1 MKEKSNFKIIN
12 RKIVFKLTLLLLAF
26 LPINLFSQQSYDITF
41 KIRDIYDNKIVIKSY
56 YGKDIVIIDT
66 VKQAEDGSFRL
77 LKDNINSG
85 IGIVSV
91 GRYDIFTFLFDKA
104 NKFDIEMDGDWNY
117 VVNGCMDNDLYF
129 EFQKANTSI
138 RKLEGSIRK
147 EIKENKNA
155 NKDSLESIF
164 LKESKSFVSFQNQF
178 YENYPNH
185 LMSKLVNVFEDIK
198 VPAEYLIDKKLDTTK
213 LKEFAYYYRTHYWD
227 KFDFSDQRFIGTPYF
242 FKKLKTYISEIT
254 LQTGDSIGESLK
266 DFVVLARKKDG
277 DIYARYAVD
286 YYIKSYRNVP
296 FSYSEDRFVA
306 ITDRVI
312 NSETTPYLSISEIQT
327 LRMEADKLRPLL
339 PNQKFK
345 NITEKDFEGKTHSLY
360 DLKNKYTI
368 VYFFSAECESCKIN
382 LEVLEKFYN
391 DFKNVYDVE
400 VFSIDLDHNIEASLK
415 FKKEHPFKW
424 IVLKTTSEELESK
437 YNLNI
442 EMTPDIYILDKD
454 KKIINHTPSY
464 NQIEETIK
472 RMEEKQ

>member
-1 MKEKSNFKIIN
+1 MKEKSNSKLINTKILL
-12 RKIVFKLTLLLLAF
+12 KLTLLVLAF
-26 LPINLFSQQSYDITF
+26 LPISLFSQQSYDITF
-41 KIRDIYDNKIVIKSY
+41 KIRDIYDTKVVIKSY
-56 YGKDIVIIDT
+56 YGKDVIIIDT
-66 VKQAEDGSFRL
+66 LKQREDGTFRL
-77 LKDNINSG
+77 LKDNINKG

-164 LKESKSFVSFQNQF
+164 LKESKSFVAFQTEF
-178 YENYPNH
+178 YKNYPNH
-185 LMSKLVNVFEDIK
+185 LMSKLVNVFEDITIPK
-198 VPAEYLIDKKLDTTK
+198 EYLIDNKLDTSK
-213 LKEFAYYYRTHYWD
+213 LREFAYYYRTHYWD

-242 FKKLKTYISEIT
+242 FKKLKTYLTEIT
-254 LQTGDSIGESLK
+254 LQASDSIGETIK
-266 DFVVLARKKDG
+266 DFVLLARKKDG
-277 DIYARYAVD
+277 DIYAKYIIDYA
-286 YYIKSYRNVP
+286 IKSYRNVP

-306 ITDRVI
+306 IVDRAI
-312 NSETTPYLSISEIQT
+312 NYETTPWLGVSEIQA
-327 LRMEADKLRPLL
+327 LRIEADKLRPLL
-339 PNQKFK
+339 PNQQFK
-345 NITEKDFEGKTHSLY
+345 NIKEKDFEGKTHSLY

-368 VYFFSAECESCKIN
+368 VYFFSAGCESCKIN
-382 LEVLEKFYN
+382 LDVLEKFYN

-400 VFSIDLDHNIEASLK
+400 VFGIDLDNNMEESLK
-415 FKKEHPFKW
+415 FRKNHPFKF
-424 IVLKTTSEELESK
+424 IVLKTTSEELQKK
-437 YNLNI
+437 YNLDI
-442 EMTPDIYILDKD
+442 EMTPDLYILDKD

>member
-164 LKESKSFVSFQNQF
+164 LKESKSFVSFSKPVLRKLSQ
-178 YENYPNH
+178 PP
-185 LMSKLVNVFEDIK
+185 LMSKLVNVF
-198 VPAEYLIDKKLDTTK
+198 
-213 LKEFAYYYRTHYWD
+213 
-227 KFDFSDQRFIGTPYF
+227 
-242 FKKLKTYISEIT
+242 
-254 LQTGDSIGESLK
+254 
-266 DFVVLARKKDG
+266 
-277 DIYARYAVD
+277 
-286 YYIKSYRNVP
+286 
-296 FSYSEDRFVA
+296 
-306 ITDRVI
+306 
-312 NSETTPYLSISEIQT
+312 
-327 LRMEADKLRPLL
+327 
-339 PNQKFK
+339 
-345 NITEKDFEGKTHSLY
+345 
-360 DLKNKYTI
+360 
-368 VYFFSAECESCKIN
+368 
-382 LEVLEKFYN
+382 
-391 DFKNVYDVE
+391 
-400 VFSIDLDHNIEASLK
+400 
-415 FKKEHPFKW
+415 
-424 IVLKTTSEELESK
+424 
-437 YNLNI
+437 
-442 EMTPDIYILDKD
+442 
-454 KKIINHTPSY
+454 
-464 NQIEETIK
+464 
-472 RMEEKQ
+472 